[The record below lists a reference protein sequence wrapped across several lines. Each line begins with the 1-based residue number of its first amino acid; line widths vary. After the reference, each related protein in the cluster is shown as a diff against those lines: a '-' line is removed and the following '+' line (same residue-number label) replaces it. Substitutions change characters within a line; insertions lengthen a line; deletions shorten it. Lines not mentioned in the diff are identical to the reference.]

1 MKLIADI
8 KKGIKYIIRH
18 NRKVFISTATMAP
31 QNILQDKVAI
41 ITGGSSGIGLSIA
54 KTFSNQGAK
63 VIITGRDKDKLKKA
77 TESIPNSES
86 YIFDINNLEEQKKMI
101 KKVIEKYG
109 SINILV
115 NNAGISKHEKD
126 FLTVTEK
133 DFDDQ
138 FSTNL
143 KSSYFL
149 TQNVINS
156 LNEKQ
161 CKDLNILFI
170 SSERGSQCDFLPYGL
185 TKAAIDSLVKGL
197 SCRFIKDEI
206 RVNGIAPGVTASNLV
221 KIDTNGNMAANEY
234 TSGRYFL
241 SEEVSETALFL
252 VSDYA
257 KCISGEIIHTNDG
270 NHISTYFKKD

>member
-8 KKGIKYIIRH
+8 KKGIKYIIRQ
-18 NRKVFISTATMAP
+18 NRKVFVSTATMSP
-31 QNILQDKVAI
+31 QNILKDKIAI

-54 KTFSNQGAK
+54 KNFSNQGAK
-63 VIITGRDKDKLKKA
+63 VIITGRDKEKLKKA

-86 YIFDINNLEEQKKMI
+86 YIFDINNLEEQRNMI

-138 FSTNL
+138 LSTNL

-156 LNEKQ
+156 LSEKHR
-161 CKDLNILFI
+161 KDLNILFI

-185 TKAAIDSLVKGL
+185 TKVAIDSLVKGL

-221 KIDTNGNMAANEY
+221 KIDTKGNMAANEY

-241 SEEVSETALFL
+241 SEEVAETALFL

-270 NHISTYFKKD
+270 NHINTYFKKN